1 MTDYL
6 KNLFPNYEPTEDTT
20 VVPYKNYFRNDGGRF
35 TRILNP
41 TGNPKTSGYYQFALQ
56 NHNEEF
62 RHNVASHQINNI
74 GTLCHALLNT
84 LDRYPKWTLPRKT
97 TKTVDDGH
105 GGTIDIE
112 LDWSTSFFD
121 TVWANIGDQFVPDY
135 IVSFSV
141 NLFYVTYLNSLA
153 DKLAGNE
160 DASALISEFES
171 ISTTS
176 VPLLNETY
184 TRNGYYLDPSTIGDP
199 ARSNDIYTLAYLW
212 SCIDWRMC
220 LLIIQSKTSSTIIP
234 TFMDKC
240 ARTMV
245 DLCKKIQYTE
255 IYDASKLKCKM
266 IEVPATIAVDGTTFY
281 RLTFTSQLVADAKY
295 GEARADGHDN
305 VGVYFIREIPSPASV
320 YVDSLMTYDAS
331 YTVTSK
337 EVPYMDVQRGRII
350 YTTVPF
356 SGS

>member
-41 TGNPKTSGYYQFALQ
+41 TGNPKTSGYYQFVLQ

-62 RHNVASHQINNI
+62 RHNVESHQINNV

-121 TVWANIGDQFVPDY
+121 TVWANIGDMPVPSYVVPFKTNLTIARSMLQMADSIY
-135 IVSFSV
+135 QGDEVRVIVHGTPK
-141 NLFYVTYLNSLA
+141 LTTY
-153 DKLAGNE
+153 
-160 DASALISEFES
+160 SE
-171 ISTTS
+171 
-176 VPLLNETY
+176 
-184 TRNGYYLDPSTIGDP
+184 NGYTLNPSTIGVED
-199 ARSNDIYTLAYLW
+199 RKNDLYTLTYIW
-212 SCIDWRMC
+212 SQVDWR
-220 LLIIQSKTSSTIIP
+220 TIYMMAQQYDVEAGTLDLMI
-234 TFMDKC
+234 KS

-255 IYDASKLKCKM
+255 IYDAAKLKCKM
-266 IEVPATIAVDGTTFY
+266 IEVPATITVDGVTFY
-281 RLTFTSQLVADAKY
+281 RLTFTSQLAADAKY

-320 YVDSLMTYDAS
+320 YVDPLMTYDAS
-331 YTVTSK
+331 YTVTAK
-337 EVPYMDVQRGRII
+337 EVPYMDVQRGRIV